1 MGLHLLLDQSNFV
14 DRHLLFHGIWELDQ
28 VERLCK
34 LVKEAQ
40 RVDQPTLFLDIGAHG
55 ALYSLLINERIECE
69 RIIAFE
75 PVSSNLVQLRANLL
89 LNDALSRVEVI
100 EAAVGESEGVMRFV
114 VAVDENRGRSR
125 IMTGAVESGEKVIE
139 VAVTM
144 VDRVVDCRDTLIVAK
159 IDVEGAELSVLRG
172 MSKLLAQNRVI
183 LQIECNQRSVR
194 DLDAALSPFGLRR
207 VDEIGADY
215 YYVNL

>member
-1 MGLHLLLDQSNFV
+1 MGLYLLLDQSNFV
-14 DRHLLFHGIWELDQ
+14 DRHLLFKGIWELDQ
-28 VERLCK
+28 VERLCE

-89 LNDALSRVEVI
+89 LNNALSRVEVI

-183 LQIECNQRSVR
+183 LQIECNQRSVK
-194 DLDAALSPFGLRR
+194 DLDAALLPFGLRR
-207 VDEIGADY
+207 VDEIEADY